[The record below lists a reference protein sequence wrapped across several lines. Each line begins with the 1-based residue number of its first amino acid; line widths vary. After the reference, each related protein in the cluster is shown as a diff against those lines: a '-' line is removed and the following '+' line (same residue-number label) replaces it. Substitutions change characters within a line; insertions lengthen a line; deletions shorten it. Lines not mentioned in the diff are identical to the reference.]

1 MEKYPKEVH
10 LKSDEIIILNPLQN
24 EEMEKLIQFFQSL
37 PTDEKMYLRSDVSHR
52 ENIIRRF
59 GTLNYNIRFPLLA
72 SYEEKIIAIGSMYRA
87 EYGWTRNLG
96 EIRVVVSPEFQR
108 KGLCTILVKEMFFHA
123 ISTDLYK
130 IQAEIME
137 NQTSAISAFEHM
149 GFKKEAVLQKHVTD
163 IKGERHN
170 LVIMSLD
177 IKDLW
182 YLMEDFIQDKMYVT

>member
-10 LKSDEIIILNPLQN
+10 LKSGEIIILNPLQN

-52 ENIIRRF
+52 ENIIKRF

-72 SYEEKIIAIGSMYRA
+72 RYDEKIIGIGSMYRA

-96 EIRVVVSPEFQR
+96 EIRVVISPEFQR

-123 ISTDLYK
+123 ISTDMYK

-137 NQTSAISAFEHM
+137 NQSSAITAFEHM

-177 IKDLW
+177 IKELW

>member
-10 LKSDEIIILNPLQN
+10 LKSGETIVLNPLQDD
-24 EEMEKLIQFFQSL
+24 EMDELIRFFQSL
-37 PTDEKMYLRSDVSHR
+37 PIEERMYLRSDVKHR
-52 ENIIRRF
+52 ENIVKRF

-72 SYEEKIIAIGSMYRA
+72 HFKDQIIAIGSMYRA
-87 EYGWTRNLG
+87 EFGWTRNLG
-96 EIRVVVSPEFQR
+96 EVRVVVAPKFQR
-108 KGLCTILVKEMFFHA
+108 KGLCTILVKELFFYA
-123 ISTDLYK
+123 IATDLYK

-137 NQTSAISAFEHM
+137 NQSSAITAFEHM
-149 GFKKEAVLQKHVTD
+149 GFKKEAVFQKHVTD

-182 YLMEDFIQDKMYVT
+182 YLMEDFIQDKIYVT

>member
-10 LKSDEIIILNPLQN
+10 LKSGEIIILNPLQN
-24 EEMEKLIQFFQSL
+24 EEMENLISFFQSL
-37 PTDEKMYLRSDVSHR
+37 PIHERMYLRSDVCEK
-52 ENIIRRF
+52 ENIIKRF

-72 SYEEKIIAIGSMYRA
+72 YHNENIVAIGSMYRA
-87 EYGWTRNLG
+87 EFGWTRNLG

-123 ISTDLYK
+123 IATDMYK
-130 IQAEIME
+130 LQAEIME
-137 NQTSAISAFEHM
+137 NQESAIAAFERM
-149 GFKKEAVLQKHVTD
+149 GFKKEAVLHKHVTD

-182 YLMEDFIQDKMYVT
+182 YLMEDFIQDKLYVT

>member
-1 MEKYPKEVH
+1 MEKYPKEIH
-10 LKSDEIIILNPLQN
+10 LKTDEVIVLNPLQDD
-24 EEMEKLIQFFQSL
+24 EMEKLVYFFQSL
-37 PTDEKMYLRSDVSHR
+37 PVDERMYLRSDVKQR
-52 ENIIRRF
+52 ENIIKRF

-72 SYEEKIIAIGSMYRA
+72 HNNDKIVAIGSMYRA
-87 EYGWTRNLG
+87 EFGWTRNLG
-96 EIRVVVSPEFQR
+96 EIRVVVSPDFQR

-137 NQTSAISAFEHM
+137 NQESAITAFEHM
-149 GFKKEAVLQKHVTD
+149 GFKKEAILQKHVTD
-163 IKGERHN
+163 INGERHN

>member
-10 LKSDEIIILNPLQN
+10 LKSGEAIILNPLQN
-24 EEMEKLIQFFQSL
+24 EETEKLIQFFQSL

-52 ENIIRRF
+52 ENIIKRF

-72 SYEEKIIAIGSMYRA
+72 RYNEKIIGIGSMYRA

-96 EIRVVVSPEFQR
+96 EIRVVISPEFQR
-108 KGLCTILVKEMFFHA
+108 KGLCTVLVKEMFFHA

-137 NQTSAISAFEHM
+137 NQSSAIAAFERM
-149 GFKKEAVLQKHVTD
+149 GFKKEAVLHNHVTD

>member
-10 LKSDEIIILNPLQN
+10 LRSGEIIVLNPLQN
-24 EEMEKLIQFFQSL
+24 DEMEQLIQFFQSL

-52 ENIIRRF
+52 ENIIKRF

-72 SYEEKIIAIGSMYRA
+72 HFEEKIIAIGSMYRA
-87 EYGWTRNLG
+87 EFGWTRNLG

-137 NQTSAISAFEHM
+137 NQSSAITAFEHM
-149 GFKKEAVLQKHVTD
+149 GFKKEAVLHNHVTD

>member
-10 LKSDEIIILNPLQN
+10 LKSGEIIILNPLQN

-52 ENIIRRF
+52 ENIIKRF

-72 SYEEKIIAIGSMYRA
+72 RYDEKIIGIGSMYRA

-96 EIRVVVSPEFQR
+96 EIRVVISPEFQR

-123 ISTDLYK
+123 ISTDMYK

-137 NQTSAISAFEHM
+137 NQTSAITAFEHM